1 MNDISLDQ
9 NMTPEKQ
16 KYVLI
21 CLIAFVLFV
30 LLAGLVL
37 YVPIVSD
44 WDLLVSNWVQSL
56 RFPALDRLALAITLS
71 GDKFVAQSGATV
83 ILLYLLLMRHW
94 RLFFQ
99 VLAVSVSTVSL
110 VFLLKTLTARDRPN
124 IASAGLETFS
134 FPSGHATT
142 AVVVAGVVALLIAR
156 RHKLNVRRGVYA
168 VAVVFAAM
176 VGLSRVYLQVHWPS
190 DILAGW
196 LLGTTLV
203 VIFAWF
209 LNAGAT
215 IHTRWLT
222 PVILGAATLMYI
234 LHMFQTWI
242 SQAEKYGVLLS

>member
-1 MNDISLDQ
+1 MNDISVARS
-9 NMTPEKQ
+9 TAPEKRG
-16 KYVLI
+16 YVITCVVTLT
-21 CLIAFVLFV
+21 LFS
-30 LLAGLVL
+30 LLAGLVI

-44 WDLLVSNWVQSL
+44 WDLLASNWVQSL
-56 RFPALDRLALAITLS
+56 RFPALDRLVLAITLS
-71 GDKFVAQSGATV
+71 GDKFVAQSGAMV
-83 ILLYLLLMRHW
+83 ILFYLLLIRQW

-99 VLAVSVSTVSL
+99 VLAISVSTLGL
-110 VFLLKTLTARDRPN
+110 VFFLKTLTARDRPN

-142 AVVVAGVVALLIAR
+142 AVVVAGVVALFIAR
-156 RHKLNVRRGVYA
+156 RYSVNIRLGVYA
-168 VAVVFAAM
+168 VAALFSVL

-209 LNAGAT
+209 LNAGST
-215 IHTRWLT
+215 TTSRWLT

-234 LHMFQTWI
+234 LHVMQTWT
-242 SQAEKYGVLLS
+242 SQADKYGVLLS